1 MFSMM
6 TDKHSGALEP
16 TKTMY
21 TSETFQNPQIKVSA
35 LTRINKELKP
45 KTPHPTSGRMLWKA

>member
-1 MFSMM
+1 MV
-6 TDKHSGALEP
+6 TDKHNGALEP

-21 TSETFQNPQIKVSA
+21 TSETFQNSQIKLSG